1 MSMKR
6 GPALEQALYTSPEFD
21 FSFYDFDNGA
31 FSSEVLQIVGA
42 WLLVVLIAQAVEL
55 GSLSE
60 AVAQNVDLAKA
71 LLA

>member
-1 MSMKR
+1 MAS
-6 GPALEQALYTSPEFD
+6 QAVIAP
-21 FSFYDFDNGA
+21 
-31 FSSEVLQIVGA
+31 SEMLQIVGA
-42 WLLVVLIAQAVEL
+42 WLLVVLVAQAVEL

>member
-1 MSMKR
+1 MAS
-6 GPALEQALYTSPEFD
+6 QAVIAP
-21 FSFYDFDNGA
+21 
-31 FSSEVLQIVGA
+31 SEVLQIVGA
-42 WLLVVLIAQAVEL
+42 WLLVVLVAQAVEL

>member
-1 MSMKR
+1 MAS
-6 GPALEQALYTSPEFD
+6 QAVIVP
-21 FSFYDFDNGA
+21 
-31 FSSEVLQIVGA
+31 SEVLQIVGA
-42 WLLVVLIAQAVEL
+42 WLLVVIIAQAVEL

>member
-1 MSMKR
+1 M
-6 GPALEQALYTSPEFD
+6 AQAVIAP
-21 FSFYDFDNGA
+21 
-31 FSSEVLQIVGA
+31 SEVLQIVGA

-55 GSLSE
+55 GSLTE

>member
-1 MSMKR
+1 MAS
-6 GPALEQALYTSPEFD
+6 QAVIAP
-21 FSFYDFDNGA
+21 
-31 FSSEVLQIVGA
+31 SEVLQIVGA

>member
-1 MSMKR
+1 MAS
-6 GPALEQALYTSPEFD
+6 QAVIVP
-21 FSFYDFDNGA
+21 
-31 FSSEVLQIVGA
+31 SEVLQIVGA
-42 WLLVVLIAQAVEL
+42 WLLAVLVAQAVEL

>member
-1 MSMKR
+1 MAS
-6 GPALEQALYTSPEFD
+6 QAVIAP
-21 FSFYDFDNGA
+21 
-31 FSSEVLQIVGA
+31 SEVLQIVGA

-55 GSLSE
+55 GSLTE

>member
-1 MSMKR
+1 MAS
-6 GPALEQALYTSPEFD
+6 QAVIAP
-21 FSFYDFDNGA
+21 
-31 FSSEVLQIVGA
+31 SEVLQIVGA
-42 WLLVVLIAQAVEL
+42 WLQVVLIAQAVEL